1 MLIGTGGQ
9 HGGRGFLPWQRR
21 EGACLSLTA
30 VQA

>member
-1 MLIGTGGQ
+1 MLIRTGGL
-9 HGGRGFLPWQRR
+9 GGRGFLLRQRR